1 MATTNKNSNALTTI
15 RESAASHTLSSMKAA
30 LLSQMVFILLF
41 LQNLLFELRNFLLE
55 MGFASFS
62 TITLVADPGVGK
74 TPTVEAIYRP
84 DDTITLFNT
93 PKKFEKLAL
102 KSTGRLACDD
112 LLDANSQAERERLK
126 LNYDV
131 CVRYSFN
138 GTIAPA
144 VLTAEADAINS
155 MINRSGR
162 DRIIPL
168 FCGKGIKNSDYA
180 NALSYIQDHPD
191 ELDEF
196 MLYFIDEVENHL
208 PSKAEYLAM
217 LTAYRAKYSNIA
229 VNSKRTDMSFGLYF
243 TAIILNN
250 AVVRANGVPFFDQK
264 QLEDINHYALTT
276 SFGCDTSELSVVEDT
291 LQHFIRRGIRP
302 YAPVPEGVC
311 DNFARNGCSKCV
323 RGSGQFCRFGGSGCD
338 YDEITVYNPEHLVL
352 RYDDSSNAILL
363 TSPES
368 IFQYHRPYK
377 TPSILIIDSSIL
389 VNGMNAE
396 LENRALKTGES
407 ITYFTNQKLHQS
419 LAEINRCMTRPNGK
433 TLRYSLDYPCYT
445 SEGYSTSSVVALL
458 LKPEETQYLKAHA
471 VERQYVPSIW
481 ECVPHSASIARTLKK
496 TFSSLTL
503 RSGGVGVINKR
514 TKK

>member
-1 MATTNKNSNALTTI
+1 MATTNKNSNALTPTH
-15 RESAASHTLSSMKAA
+15 ESAVSHALNNTKAA

-41 LQNLLFELRNFLLE
+41 LQRLLFELRGFLLE

-102 KSTGRLACDD
+102 KSTGKIACDD
-112 LLDANSQAERERLK
+112 LLEANSQAEKERLK

-138 GTIAPA
+138 GTIPPA

-168 FCGKGIKNSDYA
+168 FCGKGIKDPAYA
-180 NALSYIQDHPD
+180 NALSYIQAHPD
-191 ELDEF
+191 DLDELTF
-196 MLYFIDEVENHL
+196 YFIEEVENQR
-208 PSKAEYLAM
+208 PSKAEYLEM
-217 LTAYRAKYSNIA
+217 LNAYRAKYSGIA

-243 TAIILNN
+243 TALVLNN
-250 AVVRANGVPFFDQK
+250 AVVRTNGVPFFDQK

-276 SFGCDTSELSVVEDT
+276 SFGRDTSELAVVEDT
-291 LQHFIRRGIRP
+291 LQHFIKHGIRAYTP
-302 YAPVPEGVC
+302 IPQGVC
-311 DNFARNGCSKCV
+311 GHFASNGCSKCV
-323 RGSGQFCRFGGSGCD
+323 RGSGQFCRFEGYGCD
-338 YDEITVYNPEHLVL
+338 HDEITAYNPEHMVL
-352 RYDDSSNAILL
+352 RYDDSANAILL
-363 TSPES
+363 TSPEN
-368 IFQYHRPYK
+368 ICQYHRPYK
-377 TPSILIIDSSIL
+377 TPSILIIDAAIL
-389 VNGMNAE
+389 LNGMNAE

-407 ITYFTNQKLHQS
+407 TTYFTNQKLHQS
-419 LAEINRCMTRPNGK
+419 LAAINRCMALPNG
-433 TLRYSLDYPCYT
+433 TSFRYSLDYPCYT
-445 SEGYSTSSVVALL
+445 SEGYSTTRVIALL
-458 LKPEETQYLKAHA
+458 LKTEEVQYLKAHA
-471 VERQYVPSIW
+471 VERQYMPLIW
-481 ECVPHSASIARTLKK
+481 ECVPYSASIAKTLKK
-496 TFSSLTL
+496 TFSSLTF